1 MKSSKYKIKFSSDYH
16 FLKEVALNDFN
27 LLQQGATDPRF
38 RGKKYPANSIPIKLV
53 DNYGTPYG
61 NPDYQGNP
69 FYGYTEFNPHF
80 LTNPPEFLESL
91 TDDTSTEGEYSV
103 SNIDILSMQTGLPK
117 DKIPEYLHK
126 IEQKRI
132 KAGILPKDYTY
143 GQMYHRIDPS
153 NPDHAKTMLEIT
165 PRFPSTKPITIPYT
179 RPQKK
184 VVPGFTLLTNKQT
197 VFPLWLPQGS
207 VSADSKTTLIP
218 QNPTTISGFNT
229 NLQKQH
235 VTEPLALK
243 HKVLL
248 EPEFRKIPYDTI
260 TEADSI
266 SLPHELRH
274 VTAAVLNNQMYDPE
288 NLRGFPSSTLRNPR
302 IHKLSKKDPYS
313 YFQTRHEASGFETG
327 LAHYIR
333 RLFNN
338 GMPMSNAREQQ
349 EAYKILKNP
358 NYFFKDDP
366 SLQSD
371 FLRHQGHLKKY
382 YNDEQRDQIL
392 REMSQRIPLNAYNKN
407 LNSIKNPYYA

>member
-1 MKSSKYKIKFSSDYH
+1 MKSSKYKIKFSSDDH
-16 FLKEVALNDFN
+16 FSKEVALNDFN

-69 FYGYTEFNPHF
+69 YYGYTIFNPHF
-80 LTNPPEFLESL
+80 LIRLPEPLEPL
-91 TDDTSTEGEYSV
+91 TDYTSTEAEHSIP
-103 SNIDILSMQTGLPK
+103 NIDILSMQTGLPK

-153 NPDHAKTMLEIT
+153 NPDHAKTHLT
-165 PRFPSTKPITIPYT
+165 TLPRLPSTKPITIPYT
-179 RPQKK
+179 RPQNK
-184 VVPGFTLLTNKQT
+184 VPGFTLFSKEEN
-197 VFPLWLPQGS
+197 VFPTGFPQGS
-207 VSADSKTTLIP
+207 MRSLIKKTRTP
-218 QNPTTISGFNT
+218 KNPTFVSGFNT
-229 NLQKQH
+229 KLHKQDAPELSA
-235 VTEPLALK
+235 VQ
-243 HKVLL
+243 HKVLKR
-248 EPEFRKIPYDTI
+248 PVFREIPYDTI
-260 TEADSI
+260 TYADSM

-366 SLQSD
+366 SLQTD

-392 REMSQRIPLNAYNKN
+392 REMSQRIPLNAHNKN